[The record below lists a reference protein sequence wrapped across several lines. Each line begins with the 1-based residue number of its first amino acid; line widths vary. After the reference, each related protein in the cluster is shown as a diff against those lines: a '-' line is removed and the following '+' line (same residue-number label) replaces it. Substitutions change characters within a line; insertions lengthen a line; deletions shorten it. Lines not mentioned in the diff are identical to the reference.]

1 MGIMASALQMVE
13 DVMGKIVQ
21 GLLMPKVA
29 PAWYAGTRRLTEFP
43 EAAAESLLLMGFVTL
58 EVPDIEVAM
67 SFFVSGLGAKEGAE
81 VDGAKVVQIGAS
93 QLRLVPSGKRA
104 DLAAWPGQFYV
115 WVEDSKATLSS
126 CQSLEKSTA
135 EVIQE
140 VYHIKEEGAAD
151 AILLQDPAGQNSF
164 VVNQA
169 EQATKSAGV
178 QSSNNYASFVWP
190 SSTEKGHIA
199 TLHLGATGGHGY
211 DHAVCFA
218 WDRQGVQYPGTH
230 WPHAPDCC
238 RPSRWCRAILLTIPG
253 SFSVENK
260 AGTVNV
266 VTIDGQESCGIV

>member
-1 MGIMASALQMVE
+1 MLRCRIHV
-13 DVMGKIVQ
+13 GKDSQVLSQ
-21 GLLMPKVA
+21 
-29 PAWYAGTRRLTEFP
+29 
-43 EAAAESLLLMGFVTL
+43 
-58 EVPDIEVAM
+58 
-67 SFFVSGLGAKEGAE
+67 

-169 EQATKSAGV
+169 
-178 QSSNNYASFVWP
+178 P
-190 SSTEKGHIA
+190 
-199 TLHLGATGGHGY
+199 LGGHGY